1 MFFFLI
7 IFISYILFELFIFF
21 SLKKFKKNFQWLI
34 TEEDEFPVFDKIKF
48 QRFKINSL
56 DEKLGWRQ
64 KLEGSGFK
72 NHKKKYSNSINNHRI
87 LLNKK
92 KTKLISSF
100 GDSYVYCN
108 YTDDRFTWQEQ
119 ISKKNNYNILNYGVA
134 NYGLDQAILK
144 YQNTKL
150 SKKTKFVIM
159 GFVPET
165 IVRIQTRW
173 KHYVEFGN
181 INGFKP
187 RYYLKG
193 KKLLLKK
200 NPITKRTNIKNLNS
214 IIKNLRKEEIFYRK
228 KFLKYKFSFPYSF
241 SFIRNFFENFII
253 FYNLFLKDLCIL
265 TDSKKSISKIDDKLF
280 NIIIKRNI
288 KAAHLLYNDDNSVN
302 LLSHLIFKFRSIAL
316 RRKHIPIIIIFPQPD
331 DLKLKSFSNVS
342 SFTNLLNGKINFIDL
357 SKYINKKNLN
367 RYYMLDKYGG
377 HFSKQGNKKIS
388 KIISSYLRK
397 II

>member
-1 MFFFLI
+1 MFFLI
-7 IFISYILFELFIFF
+7 IFIFFFLFELIIFF

-64 KLEGSGFK
+64 KLEGSGF
-72 NHKKKYSNSINNHRI
+72 NNQKKKYSNFINNHRI
-87 LLNKK
+87 LLNKRK
-92 KTKLISSF
+92 IKLISSF

-119 ISKKNNYNILNYGVA
+119 ISKKNNFNIVNYGVA

-193 KKLLLKK
+193 KRLLLKK

-214 IIKNLRKEEIFYRK
+214 IIKNLRKEEIFYKK

-302 LLSHLIFKFRSIAL
+302 LLSQLIFKFRSIAQ

-342 SFTNLLNGKINFIDL
+342 SFTNLLDGKINFIDL
-357 SKYINKKNLN
+357 SKFINKKNLN
-367 RYYMLDKYGG
+367 KYYMLDKYGG
-377 HFSKQGNKKIS
+377 HFSKQGNKKVS
-388 KIISSYLRK
+388 KIISSYLKK

>member
-1 MFFFLI
+1 MFFLI
-7 IFISYILFELFIFF
+7 ILIFFFLFEILIFF
-21 SLKKFKKNFQWLI
+21 SLKKFKKRFQWLL
-34 TEEDEFPVFDKIKF
+34 TNEDEFPIFDKTKF
-48 QRFKINSL
+48 QNFKTNSF
-56 DEKLGWRQ
+56 DENLGWRQ
-64 KLEGSGFK
+64 RLEGSGF
-72 NHKKKYSNSINNHRI
+72 NNRKKKYSNSINNHRV

-92 KTKLISSF
+92 KIKLISSF

-108 YTDDRFTWQEQ
+108 YIDDKFTWQEQ
-119 ISKKNNYNILNYGVA
+119 ISQKNNYNIVNYGVA

-150 SKKTKFVIM
+150 SKKTKVVIM

-187 RYYLKG
+187 RFYLKG
-193 KKLLLKK
+193 KKLFLKK
-200 NPITKRTNIKNLNS
+200 NPISKKTTIKNLNS
-214 IIKNLRKEEIFYRK
+214 IIKNLREEEIFYKK
-228 KFLKYKFSFPYSF
+228 KFLKYKFSFPYSY
-241 SFIRNFFENFII
+241 SFTRNFLENFLI
-253 FYNLFLKDLCIL
+253 FYNLFLKDLFIL
-265 TDSKKSISKIDDKLF
+265 IDSKKVVSKIDDKLF

-288 KAAHLLYNDDNSVN
+288 KESHLLYNDANSVK
-302 LLSHLIFKFRSIAL
+302 LLLQLILKFKSAAL
-316 RRKHIPIIIIFPQPD
+316 RRKHVPIIVIFPQPD
-331 DLKLKSFSNVS
+331 DLKLKSFNNVNN
-342 SFTNLLNGKINFIDL
+342 FINLLDGKINFINL
-357 SKYINKKNLN
+357 SQFINKKNLN

-388 KIISSYLRK
+388 KIISSYLKK